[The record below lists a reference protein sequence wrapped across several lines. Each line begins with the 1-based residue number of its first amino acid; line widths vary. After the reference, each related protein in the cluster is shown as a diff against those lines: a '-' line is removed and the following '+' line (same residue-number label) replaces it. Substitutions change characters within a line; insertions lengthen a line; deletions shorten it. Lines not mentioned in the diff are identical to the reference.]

1 MMRRI
6 RLDEASME
14 NILEICLTRPLI
26 WAGFFAT
33 IGYTCFGE
41 ELESRQT
48 GKLQKGRIRSVEQ
61 NPKD

>member
-1 MMRRI
+1 
-6 RLDEASME
+6 ME